1 MKKMLTA
8 LAVVALF
15 STTGCYTSRR
25 VAGDSLT
32 GGITNPYLWVTV
44 PVDTLMSPYQIPKW
58 LSDDDDPWTPWSPDD
73 IREEYEQDSDI
84 VTIE

>member
-25 VAGDSLT
+25 VAGDELT
-32 GGITNPYLWVTV
+32 GGLTNAYLWVTV

-58 LSDDDDPWTPWSPDD
+58 LMDDNDPWTPWNVDEL
-73 IREEYEQDSDI
+73 REEYVEAAQISDF
-84 VTIE
+84 

>member
-25 VAGDSLT
+25 IAGDGLT
-32 GGITNPYLWVTV
+32 GGVTNPYLWVTV

-58 LSDDDDPWTPWSPDD
+58 LSDDDDTWTPWSPDD
-73 IREEYEQDSDI
+73 IREEYERDDT
-84 VTIE
+84 VLTLR

>member
-25 VAGDSLT
+25 VAGDKLT

-44 PVDTLMSPYQIPKW
+44 PVDTLKSPYQIPKW
-58 LSDDDDPWTPWSPDD
+58 LSDDDDMWSPWSADE
-73 IREEYEQDSDI
+73 IREEYERDDDI
-84 VTIE
+84 VTLE